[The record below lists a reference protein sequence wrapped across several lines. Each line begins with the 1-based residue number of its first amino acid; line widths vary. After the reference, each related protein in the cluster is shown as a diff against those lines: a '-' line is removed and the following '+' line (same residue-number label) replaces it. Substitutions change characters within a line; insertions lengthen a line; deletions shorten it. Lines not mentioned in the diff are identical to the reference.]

1 MSGVTSKPSPARKA
15 ATNLGYGVA
24 LLVAILVLIA
34 ILTENT
40 TPYGLPSLENIGP
53 LIPPIAGV
61 ASYLISYVF
70 FSLAFKTEW

>member
-53 LIPPIAGV
+53 LIPPAAGV
-61 ASYLISYVF
+61 ASYLASYIF
-70 FSLAFKTEW
+70 FSLVFETDW